1 MDSTRTTREKH
12 IKKQKVIFK
21 KIRSKYILSQIFDI
35 LQKRR
40 KLEIIKYNKR
50 IKKRINISIKDYKE
64 YLEIYSPIEI
74 EILPICNQVG
84 EFINVKKQEEIY
96 FHIYFNDDKEEIKR
110 NFLNAHDK
118 VQKIKII
125 IDYQVKSFNGLF
137 FSCQC
142 IESIIFKKFHRNN
155 IDDMSFIFSKCYS
168 LKEIN
173 FSNFNTD
180 NVTDMRSMFYEC
192 PSLKELNISN
202 FNTSN
207 VINMRS
213 MFEECSSLKELN
225 LSNFNTKNVTDMNCM
240 FFNCISLQEIN
251 VSNFN
256 TINVINMGF
265 MFSRCYQLK
274 DLNLSSFNT
283 NNVIDMIYMFYKCS
297 YELEMKIRA
306 KYKNI
311 KREAFSS

>member
-1 MDSTRTTREKH
+1 MDSTHITREKH

-64 YLEIYSPIEI
+64 YQEIYSPIEI
-74 EILPICNQVG
+74 EILPIYNQVG
-84 EFINVKKQEEIY
+84 EFINVKKEEIY

-110 NFLNAHDK
+110 NFLNDHDK

-155 IDDMSFIFSKCYS
+155 IDDMSFMFSKCYS

-173 FSNFNTD
+173 FSNFNTE

-192 PSLKELNISN
+192 PSLKELN
-202 FNTSN
+202 
-207 VINMRS
+207 
-213 MFEECSSLKELN
+213 
-225 LSNFNTKNVTDMNCM
+225 LSN
-240 FFNCISLQEIN
+240 
-251 VSNFN
+251 
-256 TINVINMGF
+256 
-265 MFSRCYQLK
+265 
-274 DLNLSSFNT
+274 FNT
-283 NNVIDMIYMFYKCS
+283 NNVIDLNNMFDLYPSNLKV
-297 YELEMKIRA
+297 KINESLNKRIIN
-306 KYKNI
+306 KNPKLI
-311 KREAFSS
+311 IV